1 MRRRSFV
8 LAGLSGIGAVGVGG
22 VSVGATPTP
31 ASGDLAVDSI
41 VPVRPRS
48 EVTADLE
55 RLVYPAMPGA
65 LVSGSQVVD
74 IFADEFGC
82 GVVLFRAPDG
92 SGFRADIYRRGV
104 MPASS
109 FATTE
114 RYELNVRNDGDGRI
128 RTSREIESA
137 MLALTAA
144 VRENESALPRLELVT
159 RSEFRRVLRMLP
171 G

>member
-74 IFADEFGC
+74 IFADE
-82 GVVLFRAPDG
+82 

-109 FATTE
+109 FAATE